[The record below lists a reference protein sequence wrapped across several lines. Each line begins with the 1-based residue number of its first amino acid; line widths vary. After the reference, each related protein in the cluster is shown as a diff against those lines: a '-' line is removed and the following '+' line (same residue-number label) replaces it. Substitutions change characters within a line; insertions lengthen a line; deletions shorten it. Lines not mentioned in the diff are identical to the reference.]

1 MTTQTLITKQH
12 QENIMWINKL
22 LFYKVDLIIMQ
33 NRLDEVTS
41 KNNAIDFLKK
51 VDHFQNQLII
61 QREQNDILKHKVKQR
76 ENMIEKEVIANPVAS
91 DHRRLEE
98 DSNLIERLVNYEDLF
113 ASLRK
118 EFLTFVAKWM

>member
-1 MTTQTLITKQH
+1 MNTQTLITKQH
-12 QENIMWINKL
+12 QDNIMWINKL

-41 KNNAIDFLKK
+41 KNNAVDFLKS

-61 QREQNDILKHKVKQR
+61 QREQNDILKHEVKQR
-76 ENMIEKEVIANPVAS
+76 ENMIEKEVIAHPVAS
-91 DHRRLEE
+91 DHRRIEE
-98 DSNLIERLVNYEDLF
+98 DFSLNERLISYEDLF

-118 EFLTFVAKWM
+118 ELLSFVSKWM

>member
-1 MTTQTLITKQH
+1 MNTQTLITKQH
-12 QENIMWINKL
+12 QDNVMWINKL

-41 KNNAIDFLKK
+41 KNNAVDFLKT

-61 QREQNDILKHKVKQR
+61 QREQNDILKHEVKQR

-91 DHRRLEE
+91 DHRRIEE
-98 DSNLIERLVNYEDLF
+98 DFSLNDRLTSYEDLF

-118 EFLTFVAKWM
+118 ELLSFVSKWM